1 MAEEL
6 KSISTFYADNGRPFD
21 LLATDD
27 LKQFY
32 INLEQLAASLDDYHE
47 RPIGTTKARFLAGSL
62 EDSFSIVVNGETKFF
77 ISVEQLKRY
86 SDLDEFTLSGFR
98 LSKTFPTEIFEAV
111 KCPFPAPV
119 KVLETSPI
127 LIYSTGLENLPKQ
140 ILIYET
146 EEEYLIDLKNIN
158 HLLTCGGDWS
168 PALVKAVLR
177 DFKVYACREHYG
189 KLICWNKYFC
199 SLDAVPDIFIT
210 IGTKAARKLAR
221 RFEKQV
227 FMSPTPD
234 KINFVKLNCK
244 LFHGEPWEDGEFKIY
259 KGVGFAQNGFF
270 FRTDELGDLLA
281 GDDCDRETA
290 LDMAAHELGE
300 FKDKN
305 DCRFYCRLDYTDTIV
320 RNYLAKL
327 WNGENEHNQ
336 FIQRGWRFIRWFHDF
351 LPKFFKQHGID
362 FDAFFG
368 QFYHANAYE
377 EETEPTPLEDYLR
390 EQTATD
396 FWRST
401 YDLDEANAPEKT
413 DAPAV
418 DT

>member
-1 MAEEL
+1 MAEKL
-6 KSISTFYADNGRPFD
+6 IRVSTFYAGNGRPFD

-32 INLEQLAASLDDYHE
+32 IDLEQLAVSLDDYHE
-47 RPIGTTKARFLAGSL
+47 RPIGTTKVESL
-62 EDSFSIVVNGETKFF
+62 TKEFDSAFTAVVNGEKTCVV
-77 ISVEQLKRY
+77 SVEQFKACAERE
-86 SDLDEFTLSGFR
+86 EFLFHEFR

-111 KCPFPAPV
+111 KRPFPAPI

-127 LIYSTGLENLPKQ
+127 LIYSTGLKNLPKQ

-146 EEEYLIDLKNIN
+146 EEEYLIDLKSIN
-158 HLLTCGGDWS
+158 HLLAVGDDWS

-177 DFKVYACREHYG
+177 DYKVYVCREHYG

-199 SLDAVPDIFIT
+199 SLDAVPDIFT
-210 IGTKAARKLAR
+210 DIGTKAARKLAK
-221 RFEKQV
+221 RFVKQV
-227 FMSPTPD
+227 FMTPSPCE
-234 KINFVKLNCK
+234 INFVKLNCK
-244 LFHGEPWEDGEFKIY
+244 LFHDEPWEDGEFKIY

-270 FRTDELGDLLA
+270 FRTDELGDLLV

-300 FKDKN
+300 FKDKSN
-305 DCRFYCRLDYTDTIV
+305 FRFYCRLDYADSIV

-336 FIQRGWRFIRWFHDF
+336 FIQRGWRFIRWFRDF
-351 LPKFFKQHGID
+351 LPKFFKQHDVD
-362 FDAFFG
+362 FDEFFG
-368 QFYHANAYE
+368 QFHHANAYE
-377 EETEPTPLEDYLR
+377 EET
-390 EQTATD
+390 
-396 FWRST
+396 
-401 YDLDEANAPEKT
+401 

>member
-6 KSISTFYADNGRPFD
+6 KSISTFYAGNGRPFD

-32 INLEQLAASLDDYHE
+32 INLEQLAASMDDYHE
-47 RPIGTTKARFLAGSL
+47 QPIGTTSAEVLAHQIGRFFATK
-62 EDSFSIVVNGETKFF
+62 INGKNKFLM
-77 ISVEQLKRY
+77 SVERLKEH
-86 SDLDEFTLSGFR
+86 SENCDELMFYELR

-111 KCPFPAPV
+111 KRPFPAPV

-127 LIYSTGLENLPKQ
+127 LIYSTGLKNLPKQ

-158 HLLTCGGDWS
+158 HLLAVGDDWS

-177 DFKVYACREHYG
+177 DYKVYVCREHYG

-199 SLDAVPDIFIT
+199 SLDAVPNIFIT

-227 FMSPTPD
+227 FMTPTPCE
-234 KINFVKLNCK
+234 INFVKLNCK

-259 KGVGFAQNGFF
+259 RGVGFAQNGFF
-270 FRTDELGDLLA
+270 FRTDELGNLLA
-281 GDDCDRETA
+281 GDDCDRREDA

-305 DCRFYCRLDYTDTIV
+305 DYRFYCRLDYADSIV

-336 FIQRGWRFIRWFHDF
+336 FIQRGWSFIRWFHDF
-351 LPKFFKQHGID
+351 LPKFFKQHGVD
-362 FDAFFG
+362 FNEFFG
-368 QFYHANAYE
+368 QFHHANAYE
-377 EETEPTPLEDYLR
+377 EETEPTPLEDYLK

-396 FWRST
+396 F
-401 YDLDEANAPEKT
+401 
-413 DAPAV
+413 
-418 DT
+418 